1 MYALLVHVSMSEKAR
16 REHPCILS
24 YLVQVSIAV
33 KRHHYHGNSYKGKHL
48 IWYWFSSLSSC
59 WEAWSYI
66 GRHGARKGAENSK
79 YGSACNSQE
88 LSAARPGLNF

>member
-1 MYALLVHVSMSEKAR
+1 MGDTIPGLVVLGSISKQPECLR
-16 REHPCILS
+16 
-24 YLVQVSIAV
+24 VSIAV
-33 KRHHYHGNSYKGKHL
+33 KRHHYHSNSYKGKHL

-66 GRHGARKGAENSK
+66 GRYGARKGAENSK